1 MKLQIACD
9 MTDVDLMWK
18 VLDATHDLID
28 IIELGNIGQYEG
40 ARIIPMVKERYPECE
55 IMWARS
61 RACFIPMSQP
71 LNTEQ
76 IMFPLTQDQQMR
88 LSESILP

>member
-40 ARIIPMVKERYPECE
+40 ARIIPMVRERYPECE
-55 IMWARS
+55 IMWDQKQS
-61 RACFIPMSQP
+61 MLYTDV
-71 LNTEQ
+71 LN
-76 IMFPLTQDQQMR
+76 INR
-88 LSESILP
+88 